1 VVVNNVPV
9 HDLVFALA
17 RDAKL
22 NVDIYP
28 GLNGLVTLNA
38 IDQTLPQ
45 LLARIAK
52 QNGFDLDKIKAEV
65 AKEQERRR

>member
-1 VVVNNVPV
+1 MQNTSTFVP
-9 HDLVFALA
+9 LSSAL
-17 RDAKL
+17 DS
-22 NVDIYP
+22 
-28 GLNGLVTLNA
+28 
-38 IDQTLPQ
+38 